1 MFKKSTSH
9 SPNIPSNPSKWVIFE
24 AKIES
29 VKLKVYTRVEDFKGV
44 NNPVLTTGTFDGV
57 HSGHRVIID
66 RLKDIAKRVDGET
79 VLLTFHPHPRMVL
92 FPDDTQ
98 LRLLQTIEEK
108 KEKLAEAGIDHLIL
122 LPFTHEFS
130 RMTSLEYVRD
140 LLVEGIGIHTAVVGY
155 DHRFGRNR
163 EGDFTALEEFGEMF
177 GFHVEEISAQLI
189 ENVSISSTKIRN
201 ALFTGDVSAANSF
214 LGYNYSL
221 SGRVIQGDG
230 LGRTLGFPTA
240 NISIADKHKLIPANG
255 VYTVGVRYGNSTF
268 QGMMNIGYRPTV
280 TDSQEQRIEVHLI
293 DFNADLYDQ
302 EVSIS
307 VLHRLRDEMKF
318 KTLDELKAQLLIDRE
333 LVLRTI

>member
-1 MFKKSTSH
+1 MFKKSTLH
-9 SPNIPSNPSKWVIFE
+9 FFNLHIDPIKWVIFGR
-24 AKIES
+24 KIES
-29 VKLKVYTRVEDFKGV
+29 VKLKVYTRIEDFKNV
-44 NNPVLTTGTFDGV
+44 VNPVLTTGTFDGV
-57 HSGHRVIID
+57 HAGHRAIIA
-66 RLKDIAKRVDGET
+66 RLKQIADREGGET

-92 FPDDTQ
+92 FPDDKQ
-98 LRLLQTIEEK
+98 LRLLQSIEEK

-163 EGDFTALEEFGEMF
+163 EGDFTALEEFGEVF

-201 ALFTGDVSAANSF
+201 ALTIGDVSTANSF

-221 SGRVIQGDG
+221 KGCVIKGDG

-240 NISIADKHKLIPANG
+240 NIDIADKHKLIPANG
-255 VYTVGVRYGNSTF
+255 VYTVEVQLGNATF
-268 QGMMNIGYRPTV
+268 QGMMNIGFRPTV
-280 TDSQEQRIEVHLI
+280 TSSNEQRIEVHLLN
-293 DFNADLYDQ
+293 FNADLYDQ
-302 EVSIS
+302 ELNVGI
-307 VLHRLRDEMKF
+307 LNRLRDEMKF
-318 KTLDELKAQLLIDRE
+318 NNIDELKAQLLIDRE